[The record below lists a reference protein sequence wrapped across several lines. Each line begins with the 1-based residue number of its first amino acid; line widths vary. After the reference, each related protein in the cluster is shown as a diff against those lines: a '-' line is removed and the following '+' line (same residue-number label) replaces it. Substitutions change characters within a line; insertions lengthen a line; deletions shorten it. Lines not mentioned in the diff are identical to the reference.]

1 MRWTSCKR
9 IFASP
14 DALTLLELDAH
25 DAVIAGDTLKTIT
38 LNSQWRMMLVGA
50 INAYLDTRATDS
62 QTLDNLQK
70 MGEFFLDLY
79 D

>member
-1 MRWTSCKR
+1 
-9 IFASP
+9 
-14 DALTLLELDAH
+14 LELDAH